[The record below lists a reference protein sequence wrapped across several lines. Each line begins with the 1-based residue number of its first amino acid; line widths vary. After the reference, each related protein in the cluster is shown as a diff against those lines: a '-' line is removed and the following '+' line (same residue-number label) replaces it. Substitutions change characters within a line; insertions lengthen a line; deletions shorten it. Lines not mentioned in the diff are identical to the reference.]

1 MKFPVALLTSL
12 LTSVGKYSYCL
23 QGEGEDAFVYSTTSK
38 VPNFGSHPSRRGIFG
53 LAIVSFHRHYHTH
66 SCCLFLV
73 YTTAAFAPSTRWG
86 ATATSS
92 SSRLQA
98 TIESVAAREILD
110 SRGNPTVE
118 VEVTTQQGLFRA
130 SVPSGASTG
139 AYEAVE
145 LRDGGDRYLGKGVLN
160 AVQNVKEILGPAV
173 IGMNPVDQQAIDD
186 LMLDLDGT
194 PNKAKLGANAILG
207 VSLAVAKAGAAAN
220 NVPLWKHFADLAG
233 NDLDQVTMPVP
244 CFNVINGGSHAGNK
258 LAFQEYFVI
267 PTGAKSFAEAMQ
279 SKYNVSQN
287 TANKRRSNILTLA
300 FGFLSWL

>member
-1 MKFPVALLTSL
+1 M
-12 LTSVGKYSYCL
+12 
-23 QGEGEDAFVYSTTSK
+23 
-38 VPNFGSHPSRRGIFG
+38 R
-53 LAIVSFHRHYHTH
+53 VSFGVQSYLSLIKMSYTNN
-66 SCCLFLV
+66 LLLV
-73 YTTAAFAPSTRWG
+73 HTAAFAPFTPR
-86 ATATSS
+86 AVA

-145 LRDGGDRYLGKGVLN
+145 LRDGGDRYLGKGVLH
-160 AVQNVKEILGPAV
+160 AVQNVKDILGPAIV
-173 IGMNPVDQQAIDD
+173 GMDPAAQQDIDD
-186 LMLDLDGT
+186 KMLALDGT
-194 PNKAKLGANAILG
+194 PNKSKLGANAILG
-207 VSLAVAKAGAAAN
+207 VSLACAKAGAAAK
-220 NVPLWKHFADLAG
+220 NVSLWQHFANLAG

-279 SKYNVSQN
+279 SK
-287 TANKRRSNILTLA
+287 K
-300 FGFLSWL
+300 